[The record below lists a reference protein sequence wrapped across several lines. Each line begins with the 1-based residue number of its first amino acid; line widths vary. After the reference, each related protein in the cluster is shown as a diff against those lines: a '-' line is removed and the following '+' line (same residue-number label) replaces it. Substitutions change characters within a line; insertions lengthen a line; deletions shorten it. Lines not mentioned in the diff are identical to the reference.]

1 MSKACLFVSV
11 VMFVGL
17 ASLGY
22 CQLAT
27 LYVQPETT
35 IAAVNDTFVIGFN
48 ITNVRDLAAWQIGL
62 NWDASVLGYKW
73 VREGP
78 FLRDSGSTFFVKNED
93 DTANGF
99 VLVGC
104 VYMPLKCRSGS
115 GNLAYCCFRVKR
127 VASTT
132 FAIDDINNT
141 FLLDTNIVTIPCLIR
156 NGYFRPRVAIN
167 EPSEGFIRDREIV
180 STPNPFTKNTAI
192 RLPMAD
198 VNQRNDISLA
208 IYDAEGRL
216 VKQFN
221 HLSASGGIEP
231 LRRHSYGASA
241 ASNYVIWDGRDDKGH
256 PLPAGVYVGRV
267 KLCNQIKNLSII
279 LVR

>member
-1 MSKACLFVSV
+1 MSKLCPFVSV
-11 VMFVGL
+11 VMLIGL

-35 IAAVNDTFVIGFN
+35 IAAVNDTFVIRFN

-127 VASTT
+127 VGSTT

-141 FLLDTNIVTIPCLIR
+141 FLLDTNVATIPCLIR
-156 NGYFRPRVAIN
+156 NGYFRPQLTIN
-167 EPSEGFIRDREIV
+167 EPSESFIRDREIV
-180 STPNPFTKNTAI
+180 CTPNPFTNTTKI
-192 RLPMAD
+192 DLQLPSS
-198 VNQRNDISLA
+198 NSQPTLR
-208 IYDAEGRL
+208 IYDATGKL
-216 VKQFN
+216 VKNFS
-221 HLSASGGIEP
+221 L
-231 LRRHSYGASA
+231 LT
-241 ASNYVIWDGRDDKGH
+241 SNFLLPTSVVWDGRDDQGH
-256 PLPAGVYVGRV
+256 SLPAGVYIGRV
-267 KLCNQIKNLSII
+267 KVCDQTKSFSIV